1 MPLSAA
7 QIVSIA
13 AQQAK
18 VPNYT
23 SQAGQLL
30 NYILSDLCQT
40 YDFDVA
46 KGTYVFNFS
55 TSQPTNPAVYPN
67 VLVGGGPYPL
77 PTDFL
82 RMVDDKDAM
91 WFLLGVPYPMIPCD
105 LSEYDNLVQQAG
117 LESYPYIL
125 ATDMSQTPPNLLI
138 YPPASG
144 NYQAMIRYRRQ
155 MPDITTPEVSSV
167 VPWFPNQ
174 QYLVTRLSGELMR
187 ISDDE
192 RAEVWLGDGDIGAV
206 GILRKYLQMKDDDTN
221 RAKMVKLDRRSFGR
235 KYSTL
240 PFTKTVG
247 WVFALAFGLQAIV
260 HMIG

>member
-1 MPLSAA
+1 MALTAA
-7 QIVSIA
+7 QIVNLCC
-13 AQQAK
+13 QQAK
-18 VPNYT
+18 VPGYAT
-23 SQAGQLL
+23 QAGQLL
-30 NYILSDLCQT
+30 NYILADLCQT

-55 TSQPTNPAVYPN
+55 TNQAPNPELYPN
-67 VLVGGGPYPL
+67 VLTGGGPYPL
-77 PTDFL
+77 PPDFL

-117 LESYPYIL
+117 LQSYPYIL
-125 ATDMSQTPPNLLI
+125 ATDMSQSPPNLLI

-155 MPDITTPEVSSV
+155 MPDIVTPETSSV

-174 QYLVTRLSGELMR
+174 QYLTTRLSGELMR

-192 RAEVWLGDGDIGAV
+192 RAQVWLGDGDIGAV

-221 RAKMVKLDRRSFGR
+221 RAKHVTLDRRQFGR
-235 KYSTL
+235 RYSTL
-240 PFTKTVG
+240 PNTKAIG
-247 WVFALAFGLQAIV
+247 W
-260 HMIG
+260 